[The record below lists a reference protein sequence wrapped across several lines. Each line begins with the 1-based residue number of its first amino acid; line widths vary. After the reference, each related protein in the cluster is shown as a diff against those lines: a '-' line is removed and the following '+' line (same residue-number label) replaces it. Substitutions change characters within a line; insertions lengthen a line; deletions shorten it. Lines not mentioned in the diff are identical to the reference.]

1 MKKTKKIIEY
11 KPNGKKRF
19 IKCGQ
24 YTWESICPKH
34 LPMTLQ
40 KLGYKIE
47 KIEGFDKVGA

>member
-1 MKKTKKIIEY
+1 MKEIKQY
-11 KPNGKKRF
+11 KANGKKRF

-24 YTWESICPKH
+24 WSWSTICPKH

-47 KIEGFDKVGA
+47 IIRGFDLIKN